1 MILDSMDLM
10 TKQLD
15 KTFNISPVEVSDTP
29 EGGCA
34 TRKDQLTNVTKP
46 DRLSKDDI
54 EKDYEYTRGN
64 LYSIIEK
71 GQEAIN
77 GILELAQESEMPR
90 AYEVAGQLIKSVSDA
105 TDKLMDLQKKLK
117 DVEEETK
124 QKGPSTVNNALFV
137 GSTAELAKMIKN
149 SDLSSSSK

>member
-1 MILDSMDLM
+1 MKTSKFDDLN
-10 TKQLD
+10 D
-15 KTFNISPVEVSDTP
+15 AFNVETDIVPAEVS
-29 EGGCA
+29 EV
-34 TRKDQLTNVTKP
+34 KKKEVKSN
-46 DRLSKDDI
+46 DDHI
-54 EKDYEYTRGN
+54 QKDYEYTRGN

-117 DVEEETK
+117 DVNEEEK
-124 QKGPSTVNNALFV
+124 SKGPSTVNNALFV
-137 GSTAELAKMIKN
+137 GSTSEL
-149 SDLSSSSK
+149 SKILKSGLNKENK

>member
-1 MILDSMDLM
+1 MSYDKLDD
-10 TKQLD
+10 
-15 KTFNISPVEVSDTP
+15 TFNVSSSEVVVDKPQSVGIQKP
-29 EGGCA
+29 P
-34 TRKDQLTNVTKP
+34 RLTQ
-46 DRLSKDDI
+46 DDI
-54 EKDYEYTRGN
+54 TKDYEYTRGN

-124 QKGPSTVNNALFV
+124 QKGPNTVNNALFV
-137 GSTAELAKMIKN
+137 GSTAELAKMIKE
-149 SDLSSSSK
+149 SDLSTSSK

>member
-1 MILDSMDLM
+1 M
-10 TKQLD
+10 TKKLD
-15 KTFNISPVEVSDTP
+15 ETFNITPTEIAVDESEVVVGVDR
-29 EGGCA
+29 E
-34 TRKDQLTNVTKP
+34 KP
-46 DRLSKDDI
+46 DRLTQDDI
-54 EKDYEYTRGN
+54 TKDYEYTRGN

-124 QKGPSTVNNALFV
+124 QKGPSTINNALFV
-137 GSTAELAKMIKN
+137 GSTADLAKIIKSGLPKDN
-149 SDLSSSSK
+149 K

>member
-1 MILDSMDLM
+1 MKTSKFDDLNDAFNVETDIVPAET
-10 TKQLD
+10 TKVQ
-15 KTFNISPVEVSDTP
+15 KKEVKSNGDHI
-29 EGGCA
+29 
-34 TRKDQLTNVTKP
+34 Q
-46 DRLSKDDI
+46 
-54 EKDYEYTRGN
+54 KDYEYTRGN

-117 DVEEETK
+117 DVNEEEK
-124 QKGPSTVNNALFV
+124 SKGPSTVNNALFV
-137 GSTAELAKMIKN
+137 GSTADLAKMLKDGLKEDN
-149 SDLSSSSK
+149 K

>member
-1 MILDSMDLM
+1 MKNNLDDA
-10 TKQLD
+10 
-15 KTFNISPVEVSDTP
+15 FNITPTEVEV
-29 EGGCA
+29 
-34 TRKDQLTNVTKP
+34 DQTEVKEPVGIQKP
-46 DRLSKDDI
+46 DRLTKGDI

-77 GILELAQESEMPR
+77 GILELAQDSEMPR

-105 TDKLMDLQKKLK
+105 TDKLMDLQKKVK
-117 DVEEETK
+117 DVNEDSP

-137 GSTAELAKMIKN
+137 GSTAELAKLLKN
-149 SDLSSSSK
+149 GAKEVDK